1 MLDPQ
6 SHKQAAN
13 TESANTRR
21 FALTAPGAA
30 PAKPAKPRKSRLSS
44 LHHMNESYEV
54 ITTPEGIRQACETLQ
69 QADAIG
75 TDCET
80 TALDPHDGE
89 LRLLQLAIP
98 QQTYI
103 FDHRKIRDP
112 EAYRPLKEILEEP
125 RRRTISHNSKFEQK
139 WLKFVLGIE
148 PATVFCSQLAHTIL
162 DFGASHN
169 LESTTKRYLDI
180 ELDKTLQNSNWAAGE
195 ISEEQLRYA
204 ARDAQVLI
212 PLREKLIPLL
222 IQNDLVRVAQLE
234 FEAIACIAQVELDG
248 VFIDKDMWSNHLTII
263 EHQHEII
270 SRELQIMLAD
280 GSPQHTLFGQT
291 DINLNSHPQILDA
304 LKMMGVPLDGATRE
318 AVLLPLK
325 NDFPVVAKLLDY
337 RELEKQ
343 RSGYGATWLSAIKA
357 STGRVHPDFTQIG
370 APTGRMSCSDPNVQQ
385 VPTTKEYRSCFRAPE
400 GRSLVLTDYS
410 QIELRIL
417 ASFSKDKGFLQ
428 AFRSGADLHR
438 TTAASIFNVPLDE
451 VQKHQRDFAK
461 RLNFGVVYGIGAQRL
476 SNMTGLELSEAEAL
490 LNKYFAT
497 YRQLDEHLRETA
509 QAAVDNRSCRT
520 ASGRLIRY
528 KYDPQDRQQVSS
540 VRRQGRNAP
549 IQGTGADILKRSLRL
564 VYDGLRGTSAKIVNI
579 IHDEIVVECD
589 LDEADQISQIVS
601 ARMTKAAEEYI
612 TDIPML
618 AEPKVCQ
625 EWVKD

>member
-1 MLDPQ
+1 MLDPK

-13 TESANTRR
+13 PKTSTARR
-21 FALTAPGAA
+21 FALSAPGQL
-30 PAKPAKPRKSRLSS
+30 PPRTQKQQTRLASV
-44 LHHMNESYEV
+44 LHMSESYQV
-54 ITTPEGIRQACETLQ
+54 ITTSEGVQQACEALR

-75 TDCET
+75 TDLET
-80 TALDPHDGE
+80 TSLDPIDGD

-103 FDHRKIRDP
+103 FDHRKIVDP
-112 EAYRPLKEILEEP
+112 QAYRPVKEILEEP
-125 RRRTISHNSKFEQK
+125 RRRVISHNSKFEQK
-139 WLKFVLGIE
+139 WLKSKLGIE
-148 PATVFCSQLAHTIL
+148 PATVFCTQLAHTII
-162 DFGASHN
+162 DFGGSHN
-169 LESTTKRYLDI
+169 LETTAKRYLDI
-180 ELDKTLQNSNWAAGE
+180 TLDKSLQASNWDRE
-195 ISEEQLRYA
+195 LSEAQLEYA

-212 PLREKLIPLL
+212 PLREKLIPIL
-222 IQNDLVRVAQLE
+222 IENDLVRVAQLE
-234 FEAIACIAQVELDG
+234 FEAIACIAQVELNG
-248 VFIDKDMWSNHLTII
+248 VFIDKDMWSRQLAII

-280 GSPQHTLFGQT
+280 GSRQHTLFGQS

-304 LKMMGVPLDGATRE
+304 LLMMGVPLDSATRE

-325 NDFPVVAKLLDY
+325 DDFPVVAKLLDY

-343 RSGYGATWLSAIKA
+343 RSGYGQSWLSEIKA
-357 STGRVHPDFTQIG
+357 STGRIHPDFTQIG
-370 APTGRMSCSDPNVQQ
+370 APTGRMSCSHPNVQQ

-400 GRSLVLTDYS
+400 GRSLVLADYS

-417 ASFSKDKGFLQ
+417 AAFSKDPGFLQ
-428 AFRSGADLHR
+428 AFKSGADLHR
-438 TTAASIFNVPLDE
+438 TTAASIFNVPLDQVSKE
-451 VQKHQRDFAK
+451 HRDFAK

-476 SNMTGLELSEAEAL
+476 ANMTGMELSAAETL
-490 LNKYFAT
+490 LRKYFAT
-497 YRQLDEHLRETA
+497 YKVLDEHLRETA

-520 ASGRLIRY
+520 ASGRLVRY
-528 KYDPQDRQQVSS
+528 KYDPTDRQQVSS

-564 VYDGLRGTSAKIVNI
+564 VHDGLRGTSAQIVNI

-589 LDEADQISQIVS
+589 QEDAPTISEIV
-601 ARMTKAAEEYI
+601 AAKMTQAAAEYI
-612 TDIPML
+612 TEVPML
-618 AEPKVCQ
+618 AEPTIAS